1 MHRRARQP
9 RTDWPAQLN
18 RVGVTYHSLDG
29 GYWREDVAYEL
40 SETQVDCLASATASL
55 HRLCLEAVERI
66 IRENRFADLRI
77 PEQWRPR
84 IIDSYERQEPSLY
97 GRFDFWYDGIGSP
110 KLLEYN
116 ADTPTSLLEAAVGQ
130 WEWQRETCPEADQF
144 NSLHEQLI
152 RQWRKICRQSSSDLL
167 HLACL
172 DGSDEDRQTVTY
184 LADTANQAGWRVQTL
199 PIEQIGWEPGR
210 RRFVDHRNEPIS
222 VLFKLYPWEWM
233 CQDAFA
239 AKLSQSS
246 MLVLEPAWK
255 QVLSHKGLLALLWE
269 WYPDH
274 PNLLP
279 AFFSG
284 PGDCTA
290 YVKKPFWSREGANI
304 SIVNGDQVLTT
315 AGPYDAQFS
324 VYQQYMPLPVF
335 EGWHPVIGSW
345 VVGDEPAGMGIRED
359 RGLIHGNQSRFV
371 PHFVVKRCSS
381 CQDRSLNLTRA
392 VPYDL

>member
-1 MHRRARQP
+1 MHRRVMQP
-9 RTDWPAQLN
+9 RADWPAQLD

-29 GYWREDVAYEL
+29 GYWREDVAYEF
-40 SETQVDCLASATASL
+40 SEAQVDCLESATASL
-55 HRLCLEAVERI
+55 HRLCLEAVETI

-130 WEWQRETCPEADQF
+130 WEWRRETCPEADQF
-144 NSLHEQLI
+144 NSLHERLI
-152 RQWRKICRQSSSDLL
+152 GQWRVIRRRASTDLL
-167 HLACL
+167 HLVCL

-199 PIEQIGWEPGR
+199 PIERIGWEPGS

-222 VLFKLYPWEWM
+222 TLFKLYPWEWM

-239 AKLSQSS
+239 AELPRSS

-255 QVLSHKGLLALLWE
+255 QVLSHKGLQALLWE

-284 PGDCTA
+284 PGNCVA
-290 YVKKPFWSREGANI
+290 YVRKPFWSREGANI

-315 AGPYDAQFS
+315 AGPYDAQLS
-324 VYQQYMPLPVF
+324 VYQEYRPLPVF

-345 VVGDEPAGMGIRED
+345 VVGDEPAGVGIRED
-359 RGLIHGNQSRFV
+359 CGLIHGNHSRFV
-371 PHFVVKRCSS
+371 PHYVVKGLPDVRISVG
-381 CQDRSLNLTRA
+381 L
-392 VPYDL
+392 

>member
-1 MHRRARQP
+1 MHRRVRQP
-9 RTDWPAQLN
+9 RADWPAQLD

-40 SETQVDCLASATASL
+40 SETQVDGLASATDSL
-55 HRLCLEAVERI
+55 HRLCIEAVERI
-66 IRENRFADLRI
+66 IREDRFADLHI
-77 PEQWRPR
+77 LEQWRPR

-97 GRFDFWYDGIGSP
+97 GRFDFWYDGIRSP

-130 WEWQRETCPEADQF
+130 WGWVRETCPEADQF
-144 NSLHEQLI
+144 NSLHERLIGQWRAI
-152 RQWRKICRQSSSDLL
+152 RQQSSNDLL

-199 PIEQIGWEPGR
+199 PIEQIGWEPER

-222 VLFKLYPWEWM
+222 ALFKLYPWEWM

-239 AKLSQSS
+239 AELPRSS
-246 MLVLEPAWK
+246 MMVLEPAWK

-284 PGDCTA
+284 PGDCAA

-315 AGPYDAQFS
+315 AGPYDAQLS

-371 PHFVVKRCSS
+371 PHFVVK
-381 CQDRSLNLTRA
+381 DVLNT
-392 VPYDL
+392 

>member
-1 MHRRARQP
+1 
-9 RTDWPAQLN
+9 
-18 RVGVTYHSLDG
+18 
-29 GYWREDVAYEL
+29 
-40 SETQVDCLASATASL
+40 
-55 HRLCLEAVERI
+55 
-66 IRENRFADLRI
+66 
-77 PEQWRPR
+77 
-84 IIDSYERQEPSLY
+84 
-97 GRFDFWYDGIGSP
+97 
-110 KLLEYN
+110 
-116 ADTPTSLLEAAVGQ
+116 
-130 WEWQRETCPEADQF
+130 
-144 NSLHEQLI
+144 
-152 RQWRKICRQSSSDLL
+152 
-167 HLACL
+167 
-172 DGSDEDRQTVTY
+172 
-184 LADTANQAGWRVQTL
+184 VQTL

-222 VLFKLYPWEWM
+222 ALFKLYPWEWM

-239 AKLSQSS
+239 AELPQSS
-246 MLVLEPAWK
+246 MMVLEPAWK

-290 YVKKPFWSREGANI
+290 YVRKPFWSREGANI

-315 AGPYDAQFS
+315 AGPYDAQIS

-335 EGWHPVIGSW
+335 GGWHPVIGSW

-371 PHFVVKRCSS
+371 PHFIVN
-381 CQDRSLNLTRA
+381 D
-392 VPYDL
+392 VPDA